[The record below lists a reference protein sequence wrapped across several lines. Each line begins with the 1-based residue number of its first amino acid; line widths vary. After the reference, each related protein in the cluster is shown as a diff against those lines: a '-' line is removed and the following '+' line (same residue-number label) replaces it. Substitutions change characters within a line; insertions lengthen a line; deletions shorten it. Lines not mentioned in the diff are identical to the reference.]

1 MLNQFSRT
9 QLILGKQ
16 NMDRLKD
23 KVVCIFGIGG
33 VGGNVCDALAR
44 SGITHFVLVD
54 DDKICLTNINRQLIA
69 NIHTVGQDKV
79 DVMEEHLK
87 SINPLIKVEKR
98 KCFYLP
104 SNASEFDFSQFDYV
118 VDAID
123 TVTAKIDIIMR
134 CKQENVPI
142 ISALGCGNKIDPTK
156 LEVTDIYKTTY
167 DPLAKVM
174 RRELRKRKI
183 KSLKVV
189 YSSEEVLKPLDDLSI
204 SCRSNCVCPPG
215 TIRHC
220 TDRRDIPGSTAFVP
234 PVAGIIIA
242 SEVIKDLIHFDKN
255 HRQ

>member
-9 QLILGKQ
+9 QLILGKES
-16 NMDRLKD
+16 MDKLKD
-23 KVVCIFGIGG
+23 KTVCIFGIGG

-44 SGITHFVLVD
+44 SGVSHFVLVD
-54 DDKICLTNINRQLIA
+54 DDKVCVTNINRQLIA
-69 NIHTVGQDKV
+69 NIHTIGRDKV
-79 DVMEEHLK
+79 DVMEEHLR
-87 SINPLIKVEKR
+87 SINPHVQVEKR

-104 SNASEFDFSQFDYV
+104 ETASEFDFKKYDYV

-134 CKQENVPI
+134 CKELNVPI

-174 RRELRKRKI
+174 RRELRKRHI

-189 YSSEEVLKPLDDLSI
+189 YSKEEVIRPIEDLSI
-204 SCRSNCVCPPG
+204 SCRSHCVCPPG

-242 SEVIKDLIHFDKN
+242 SEVIKDLVNFNPHN
-255 HRQ
+255 RQ

>member
-9 QLILGKQ
+9 QLVIGKE
-16 NMDRLKD
+16 NMEQLKN
-23 KVVCIFGIGG
+23 KVVCVFGIGG

-44 SGITHFVLVD
+44 SGVSHFVLVD
-54 DDKICLTNINRQLIA
+54 DDKVCITNINRQLIA
-69 NIHTVGQDKV
+69 NIKTIGEDKV
-79 DVMEEHLK
+79 DAMEKHLR
-87 SINPLIKVEKR
+87 SINPHITVEKR

-104 SNASEFDFSQFDYV
+104 ETADQFNFEEYDYV

-134 CKQENVPI
+134 CKSSNVPI

-156 LEVTDIYKTTY
+156 LEVTDIYKTSY
-167 DPLAKVM
+167 DPLAKVL
-174 RRELRKRKI
+174 RRELRKRNI

-189 YSSEEVLKPLDDLSI
+189 YSKEEVMRPLDDLSI
-204 SCRSNCVCPPG
+204 SCRAHCVCPPG

-242 SEVIKDLIHFDKN
+242 SEVVKDLINFDRNNRK
-255 HRQ
+255 